1 MSRVMVGA
9 IGGVRSVFVS
19 AVSGIRSATDHFDK
33 SAAAIAHQSV
43 VRYQDSVQ
51 FSSAG
56 RALAAKS
63 SAALTGAAPQP
74 SLEQG
79 LVGEMVAKHD
89 LAANV
94 TSLRTADEMM
104 KKLIDIGKRAR

>member
-1 MSRVMVGA
+1 MVGA

-19 AVSGIRSATDHFDK
+19 AVSGIRAATDQFDK
-33 SAAAIAHQSV
+33 NAAAIAHQSV
-43 VRYQDSVQ
+43 VNYQDSVQ

-63 SAALTGAAPQP
+63 QNALTGPEALP
-74 SLEQG
+74 SLEAG
-79 LVGEMVAKHD
+79 LVGEMVAQHD

-94 TSLRTADEMM
+94 TSLRTADEVL
-104 KKLIDIGKRAR
+104 KKLAELGTRNR